1 MYKVIWNDREGIQRE
16 LSFAT
21 LEDAQVEAAGLKK
34 RFDYVEISG
43 NTEQLFSVGIQHIK
57 TGEKINLEVWAKNV
71 HEATHGLR
79 GVIDWNTQYRWT
91 GSGPVYDD
99 NGKIITRE
107 VPT

>member
-1 MYKVIWNDREGIQRE
+1 MYKVIWNDHEGVQRE

-34 RFDYVEISG
+34 RFDYVEIS
-43 NTEQLFSVGIQHIK
+43 VGIQNIK

>member
-21 LEDAQVEAAGLKK
+21 LEHAQAEAAGLKK

-57 TGEKINLEVWAKNV
+57 TGERIHLEVWAKNV
-71 HEATHGLR
+71 HEATYGLR
-79 GVIDWNTQYRWT
+79 GVIGPYTQYRWT
-91 GSGPVYDD
+91 GSGPVYR
-99 NGKIITRE
+99 NNEIVTRE
-107 VPT
+107 VPA